1 MFVPLLKFASFFKL
15 FKVLLTS
22 AIKFLFAPPLASEM
36 GFSFIQT
43 FLTTALGGIAG
54 VLFFFIL
61 SEWLI
66 KQWATLW
73 PKTKLLFENISSSKN
88 EKIKL
93 NKAKTKRKIFN
104 PRNRRFVRIFQKYSY
119 HGLVFLTPVL
129 FSIPIGTFLTTKY
142 YAHKRNIL
150 IYLSFSVICW
160 ALIISTLSVLFHIH

>member
-1 MFVPLLKFASFFKL
+1 M

-22 AIKFLFAPPLASEM
+22 AIKFLLAPPLAAKM

-73 PKTKLLFENISSSKN
+73 PNTKLFFKNISSSK

-93 NKAKTKRKIFN
+93 NKVKTKRRIFN
-104 PRNRRFVRIFQKYSY
+104 SRNRRFVRIFQKYSY
-119 HGLVFLTPVL
+119 HGLVILTPVL

-160 ALIISTLSVLFHIH
+160 ALIISSLSILFHIH